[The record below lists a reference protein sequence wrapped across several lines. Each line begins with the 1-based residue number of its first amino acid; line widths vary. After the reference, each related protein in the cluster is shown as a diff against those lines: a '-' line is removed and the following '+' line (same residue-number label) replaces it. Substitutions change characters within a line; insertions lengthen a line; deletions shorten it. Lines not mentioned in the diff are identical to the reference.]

1 MGTDCYF
8 CIAIIIA
15 MELFYSTDIRDRK
28 GRALFGDN
36 VAESGVASRVV
47 LSAAEAEHCA
57 KVMRHKEGDIVFII
71 DGKGG
76 LYNCRIDKI
85 VLPKKGEAHVECAV
99 LEESHGVG
107 GRNYHL
113 VMAVCPTKNMDRYE
127 WFVEKATELGVDQI
141 VPVISEHSIR
151 TSVKKERLEALALS
165 ATKQSLKS
173 YLPEIS
179 DSISVSDFLNKCSCK
194 DGEAS
199 ARRILKLIAH
209 CEDGDKKTIR
219 QRLEDFMKAYRRTD
233 GVIDGGGCRAI
244 PGVDGVIDG
253 DGCRAS
259 KKLSVVIMIG
269 PEGDF
274 SSREIELALQKGFL
288 PVTLGESRLRVE
300 TAAVVSVS
308 EIYFASQG

>member
-1 MGTDCYF
+1 
-8 CIAIIIA
+8 

-151 TSVKKERLEALALS
+151 TSVKKDRLEALALS

-194 DGEAS
+194 DGETS

-209 CEDGDKKTIR
+209 CEEGEKKTIR
-219 QRLEDFMKAYRRTD
+219 QRLEEFMKAYRRSD
-233 GVIDGGGCRAI
+233 GIPGGDDCQAI

-253 DGCRAS
+253 DGCQAS
-259 KKLSVVIMIG
+259 KDLSVVIMIG

-274 SSREIELALQKGFL
+274 STREIELALQKGFL

>member
-1 MGTDCYF
+1 
-8 CIAIIIA
+8 
-15 MELFYSTDIRDRK
+15 MELFYSTDIRDKK
-28 GRALFGDN
+28 GCGIFPVGAAG
-36 VAESGVASRVV
+36 AGAASQVV
-47 LSAAEAEHCA
+47 LSGSEAEHCA

-76 LYNCRIDKI
+76 LYNCRIEKI
-85 VLPKKGEAHVECAV
+85 VLPRKGEAHVECAV

-173 YLPEIS
+173 YLPEIA

-209 CEDGDKKTIR
+209 CENGEKKTIR
-219 QRLEDFMKAYRRTD
+219 QRLEEFMKAYRRTD
-233 GVIDGGGCRAI
+233 GVID
-244 PGVDGVIDG
+244 VDD
-253 DGCRAS
+253 CQAS
-259 KKLSVVIMIG
+259 KDLSVVIMIG